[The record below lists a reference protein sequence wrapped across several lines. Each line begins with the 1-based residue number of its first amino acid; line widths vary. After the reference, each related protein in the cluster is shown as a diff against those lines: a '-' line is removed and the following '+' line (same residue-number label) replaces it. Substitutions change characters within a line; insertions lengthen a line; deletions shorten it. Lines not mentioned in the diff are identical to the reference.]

1 MLSYLHVKNFA
12 LINELEIDF
21 DKGLTV
27 LSGETGAGKSI
38 IIGSMNAIS
47 GSKLDKGIIR
57 SGGEAYALIEMIF
70 EISEAF
76 AKELTE
82 RYDIIFDEEHSLLIS
97 RRFNE
102 SGRSVYRINSETTT
116 SAVAK
121 AIVEKLIDIH
131 SQHDHQSLLRPNHHI
146 TLLDKYIGKDLVP
159 PLKAQLRSLYETYRS
174 HMKQINQD
182 ALDDEKRRR
191 EIDFLRFEIDEISEA
206 NIEVGEDTHLHTEY
220 KVLSNRQKIIENL
233 VGASNILEGDMEN
246 SVSSLFGHVMEK
258 LSTVEQYDEEI
269 EALMNEAS
277 QIEDLLRGLNR
288 SIDSYHSGLE
298 MDHNSLEEIEQ
309 RLHTINTLKSKY
321 GESLADILGILD
333 QKTKELD
340 YLEHYNENIEKI
352 KGEISQF
359 ESDIVNLCGD
369 ISAMRQSAAIHISK
383 EIQEI
388 LAELNFADSQVEV
401 EVKQVDG
408 FDASGYDQV
417 TILISTN
424 KNEPV
429 QALNKIASGG
439 ELSRVMLALKSVF
452 AKQDGVETLVFD
464 EIDSGIS
471 GRTAQRVAEKKW
483 LLCP

>member
-220 KVLSNRQKIIENL
+220 KVLSNRQK
-233 VGASNILEGDMEN
+233 
-246 SVSSLFGHVMEK
+246 K
-258 LSTVEQYDEEI
+258 
-269 EALMNEAS
+269 
-277 QIEDLLRGLNR
+277 LLR
-288 SIDSYHSGLE
+288 
-298 MDHNSLEEIEQ
+298 
-309 RLHTINTLKSKY
+309 TL
-321 GESLADILGILD
+321 
-333 QKTKELD
+333 
-340 YLEHYNENIEKI
+340 
-352 KGEISQF
+352 
-359 ESDIVNLCGD
+359 
-369 ISAMRQSAAIHISK
+369 
-383 EIQEI
+383 
-388 LAELNFADSQVEV
+388 
-401 EVKQVDG
+401 
-408 FDASGYDQV
+408 
-417 TILISTN
+417 
-424 KNEPV
+424 
-429 QALNKIASGG
+429 
-439 ELSRVMLALKSVF
+439 
-452 AKQDGVETLVFD
+452 
-464 EIDSGIS
+464 
-471 GRTAQRVAEKKW
+471 
-483 LLCP
+483 